1 MPFFL
6 ISAGRRGVRPGAEL
20 RDLGPAQ
27 PAAHA
32 RPPRLLRGQ
41 RGDQAPPGGDLV
53 RLHSHA
59 QEVSEEPSGERPET
73 KSSLFYSFI
82 TIYLCT
88 YYINLL
94 TLCKITF

>member
-1 MPFFL
+1 MSFFL

-53 RLHSHA
+53 RLHGHA
-59 QEVSEEPSGERPET
+59 QEVSEEPSGEGLVG
-73 KSSLFYSFI
+73 SYNNL
-82 TIYLCT
+82 IYLHLYF
-88 YYINLL
+88 YYS
-94 TLCKITF
+94 